1 MAVATY
7 RGFNLKSSLDGSLWK
22 VKIKSHVLQGNLTS
36 VKKSIDWWCDT
47 ASIIDPKEFASLAQ
61 TRQNTVGTQSVDF
74 NGYTLKNDSGEPNEW
89 YCMFNGKLLKGS
101 KSAIQRHIEAYLVAK
116 KKALQTQQH
125 KT

>member
-61 TRQNTVGTQSVDF
+61 TRPSTAGTQSVDF
-74 NGYTLKNDSGEPNEW
+74 NGYTLKNDSGEPNTW

-101 KSAIQRHIEAYLVAK
+101 KTAIQRHIEAYLVAK

-125 KT
+125 KK

>member
-125 KT
+125 KK

>member
-61 TRQNTVGTQSVDF
+61 TRQSTAGTQSVDF

-116 KKALQTQQH
+116 KNALQNQQH
-125 KT
+125 KK

>member
-61 TRQNTVGTQSVDF
+61 TRPSTAGRQSVDF
-74 NGYTLKNDSGEPNEW
+74 NGYTLKNDSGEPNTW

-101 KSAIQRHIEAYLVAK
+101 KTAIQRHIEAYLVAK

-125 KT
+125 KK